1 MKSCSPLSDIFRTV
15 PPRQKVG
22 GSVERHAERS
32 ATYGVTPSDEKI
44 FPLSTSPL
52 LASVPSLVWP
62 GGYNVVIAICPG
74 RMLHVEE
81 LTTMYETFYRGM
93 DPDEVTSKRV
103 ADSYASFVRDEFE
116 WLSEMFLSRR
126 DSLAQMCHELLEAHR
141 ALCEA
146 PSDQQ
151 ARDRWAVADDRYWE
165 IDEELR
171 REEDAAEPYAL
182 EADDPRD
189 QGWHEGWVWEFRYTT
204 PQNFLE
210 LLVKRRE
217 EYEEAKALFENDP
230 DDPELGLAM
239 DRQKTAWEETA
250 RLIKLAYEDPES
262 LSKMFESGDSY
273 VDDREVVHP
282 ETLSV
287 DKCKACGKY
296 GDTFALIAFEDGT
309 TRDVCVS
316 CEPDFAVEAA
326 QYRPK

>member
-1 MKSCSPLSDIFRTV
+1 
-15 PPRQKVG
+15 
-22 GSVERHAERS
+22 
-32 ATYGVTPSDEKI
+32 
-44 FPLSTSPL
+44 
-52 LASVPSLVWP
+52 
-62 GGYNVVIAICPG
+62 
-74 RMLHVEE
+74 MLHVEE
-81 LTTMYETFYRGM
+81 LTTVYEKSFYRGM
-93 DPDEVTSKRV
+93 DPDEVTSKRD
-103 ADSYASFVRDEFE
+103 ADIYASFVRDEFE

-165 IDEELR
+165 IDEELL

-189 QGWHEGWVWEFRYTT
+189 QGGHEGWVWEFRYTA
-204 PQNFLE
+204 PDDFLDI
-210 LLVKRRE
+210 LVKRRE
-217 EYEEAKALFENDP
+217 EYEEAKTLFENDP
-230 DDPELGLAM
+230 DDPGLGLAM
-239 DRQKTAWEETA
+239 DRQKRAWEETA
-250 RLIKLAYEDPES
+250 RFIKLALEDPES

-316 CEPDFAVEAA
+316 CEPDFAAEAA